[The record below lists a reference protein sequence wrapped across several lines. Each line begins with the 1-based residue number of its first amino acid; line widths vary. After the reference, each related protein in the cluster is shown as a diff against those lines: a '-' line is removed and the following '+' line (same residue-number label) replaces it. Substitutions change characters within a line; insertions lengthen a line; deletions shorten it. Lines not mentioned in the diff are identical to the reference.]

1 MALRMRWFVLWAA
14 VVAGGLGSAG
24 GAVAATSAS
33 GAKPSWRISDSSYRE
48 GYARDFHRVLVAPK
62 KWDKRDWKGFS
73 LLVGATVGIYQFDAR
88 IHRWSQKNRSR
99 TTDRISDFARPF
111 GDGRYTLP
119 GMGAFYLYGAAFKDE
134 RARKTGL
141 LGVESFVLTGVF
153 TQALKLSAHRHRPST
168 GDPPN
173 QWDDPAF
180 GGGNMSF
187 PSGHASSAFAV
198 MTVIAMEYHDKK
210 FVPPI
215 AYGIATLTALSRI
228 NDNAH
233 WASDVFFGSAIGY
246 LTARS
251 VVRFHR
257 NRRGGELAL
266 AAPGE
271 GPPGAFLITF
281 RF

>member
-1 MALRMRWFVLWAA
+1 MAHAEEARDP
-14 VVAGGLGSAG
+14 
-24 GAVAATSAS
+24 
-33 GAKPSWRISDSSYRE
+33 KPSWRLTNSEYWE
-48 GYARDFHRVLVAPK
+48 GYARDFHRILVAPK
-62 KWDKRDWKGFS
+62 KWDQRDWEGFAA
-73 LLVGATVGIYQFDAR
+73 LTGVTVGLYHFDAH
-88 IHRWSQKNRSR
+88 IHRWSQKNRNR

-119 GMGAFYLYGAAFKDE
+119 GMGAFYLYGEAFKDV
-134 RARKTGL
+134 RARKTGM
-141 LGVESFVLTGVF
+141 LGAESFILTGIF
-153 TQALKLSAHRHRPST
+153 TQALKLGAHRHRPSS

-173 QWDDPAF
+173 KWDGPAF

-198 MTVIAMEYHDKK
+198 MTVLAMEYHEKK
-210 FVPPI
+210 IVPPI

-233 WASDVFFGSAIGY
+233 WASDVFFGSAIGFF
-246 LTARS
+246 TARS

-257 NRRGGELAL
+257 NPMNGEFALGGAGGG
-266 AAPGE
+266 APGQI
-271 GPPGAFLITF
+271 LITL